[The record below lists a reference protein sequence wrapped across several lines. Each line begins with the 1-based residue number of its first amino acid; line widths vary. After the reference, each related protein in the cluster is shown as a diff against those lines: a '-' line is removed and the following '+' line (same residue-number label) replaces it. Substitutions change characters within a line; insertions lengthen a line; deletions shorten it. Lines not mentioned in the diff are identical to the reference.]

1 MSASNCCFLACIQ
14 VYQETGKVVWH
25 SHFFKNCPQC
35 FVIYTVKG
43 FSLVNEAEVFFF
55 FILLLFLMLILFLFP
70 MDVGNLISGS
80 SVFSKASLYWKFSI
94 YVEV

>member
-43 FSLVNEAEVFFF
+43 FSIVNEAEVDV
-55 FILLLFLMLILFLFP
+55 FLEFLCIFYDP
-70 MDVGNLISGS
+70 VDAGNLISGS
-80 SVFSKASLYWKFSI
+80 SVFSKPSLYWKFSI